1 MSIYSSF
8 IFINFFLKFKF
19 LNENKKKK
27 KILEPPLSMDCTRQ
41 AHKANH
47 KRS

>member
-8 IFINFFLKFKF
+8 IFINFFFKFKF

-27 KILEPPLSMDCTRQ
+27 KNFRAATEYGL
-41 AHKANH
+41 HKA
-47 KRS
+47 SP